1 MNKGPKSLRKI
12 SFLYQCTTI
21 IIVENIPFRKISNF
35 NPIHIEIRKIK
46 KQEDKEDKEGRKKS
60 ITPRSDSEE
69 GAGASENLKWPKSTK
84 NLVNYFK
91 NLENSVQSG
100 ESI

>member
-1 MNKGPKSLRKI
+1 MVPNNEIEKLKRS
-12 SFLYQCTTI
+12 
-21 IIVENIPFRKISNF
+21 
-35 NPIHIEIRKIK
+35 HIEIRKIK
-46 KQEDKEDKEGRKKS
+46 KQEDKDKEDKEGRKKS
-60 ITPRSDSEE
+60 NITPRSDSEE